1 MKTKT
6 KKRKTY
12 ASPYELAAAL
22 GIHYS
27 GDASVEYGGL
37 FYNTEHWESYGYADA
52 LAITDMDSG
61 CGFAGGLLVERITIL
76 RREGDDMKSAL
87 ECCGWIDTDEEI
99 TVHHEIDACKIYGY
113 YEPAI
118 TFPDGHALVITTD
131 PESRESDGWKAEAY
145 ISAEDLLGYIHAKHM
160 GDF

>member
-37 FYNTEHWESYGYADA
+37 FYNTEHWESDGYADG
-52 LAITDMDSG
+52 LRVTDLDSG
-61 CGFAGGLLVERITIL
+61 CGFTGGLSVERITIL

-87 ECCGWIDTDEEI
+87 ECCGWLDTDEEI
-99 TVHHEIDACKIYGY
+99 TIHHEIDACQNYGHCDPVEDFGGPHY
-113 YEPAI
+113 W
-118 TFPDGHALVITTD
+118 VITTD
-131 PESRESDGWKAEAY
+131 PTSWEFDGWRAEAH
-145 ISAEDLLGYIHAKHM
+145 IETEDLLGYLNALHM
-160 GDF
+160 GGF